1 MWCRPPRHMSTPP
14 LLPFMEGEGPQ
25 NWIPVLSSDGDH
37 KPDWSRILHLA
48 PAKNPNVRGVVLEGE
63 TVLLD
68 LVTGQSFRLN
78 AVGTALWEHC
88 TGTAT
93 LEQIH
98 HVVSAR
104 LESHVGDLREQMIAC
119 VVQWSHDGLLHRS
132 DGPGR

>member
-1 MWCRPPRHMSTPP
+1 MWCRPPRHRSTPP
-14 LLPFMEGEGPQ
+14 LLPFMEEEGLHTTA
-25 NWIPVLSSDGDH
+25 PVLPSDGDH
-37 KPDWSRILHLA
+37 KPDWSRIMHLA

-78 AVGTALWEHC
+78 AVGTAVWEHC

-98 HVVSAR
+98 HTISAR
-104 LESHVGDLREQMIAC
+104 LEGHVGDLREQMIAC
-119 VVQWSHDGLLHRS
+119 VVQWSHDGLLHEP
-132 DGPGR
+132 DGTGR